1 MEFTAESQIVQNY
14 LLLIRQ
20 NLKTIEDVPNIFNL
34 KTVVQQCLE
43 K

>member
-1 MEFTAESQIVQNY
+1 MEFTAKSQIVQNY

-43 K
+43 Q